1 MELQIQTRQIDLD
14 PDWRDLTE
22 RLAERLAAR
31 YPEMLRL
38 RVTVSHPPHH
48 RRGLEE
54 VALVANVEGV
64 TLRAAKQEEHVRT
77 AVHAA
82 FDALTLE
89 LERHHRERR
98 RVTKSPGVRLGGSIK
113 RIFRDAGYG
122 FIHHLPGRDVYFSRA
137 ALHELRFED
146 LRPGT
151 PVEYEIEQ
159 GANGPQASRVFPVGE
174 RARA

>member
-1 MELQIQTRQIDLD
+1 MILEIQTRQIDLD

-38 RVTVSHPPHH
+38 HVTVSHLPHH

-64 TLRAAKQEEHVRT
+64 TLRADKQEERVRT
-77 AVHAA
+77 ALHAA
-82 FDALTLE
+82 FDALALE
-89 LERHHRERR
+89 LGRHHRERR
-98 RVTKSPGVRLGGSIK
+98 RFTKNPGARLEGSVK
-113 RIFRDAGYG
+113 RIFRDGGYG
-122 FIHHLPGRDVYFSRA
+122 FIHHVPGRDVYFNRA

-151 PVEYEIEQ
+151 PVEFEIEQ
-159 GANGPQASRVFPVGE
+159 EAKGPQASRVFPVGE
-174 RARA
+174 RTRA

>member
-1 MELQIQTRQIDLD
+1 MELELQTRGIDLD
-14 PDWRDLTE
+14 PQWRDLIE
-22 RLAERLAAR
+22 RLAGRLAER

-38 RVTVSHPPHH
+38 HVTVRHGPHQ

-64 TLRAAKQEEHVRT
+64 TLRADKQEEHIRT
-77 AVHAA
+77 ALRAA
-82 FDALTLE
+82 FDALASE
-89 LERHHRERR
+89 LEHHHRERR
-98 RVTKSPGVRLGGSIK
+98 RVTKSPGARLQGSVK

-122 FIHHLPGRDVYFSRA
+122 FIHYQPGRDVYFHRA
-137 ALHELRFED
+137 ALHQLDFGD

-151 PVEYEIEQ
+151 PVEFDLEQ
-159 GANGPQASRVFPVGE
+159 GAKGPQASRVFPVGE